1 MFPNAKEIPSPYY
14 AEPVVVD
21 QAQSLALH
29 LYKDLPGRILR
40 ESWKELHE
48 LVDVVR
54 TSLKLGYEN
63 WLQQGG
69 CASQEVHENPMTSTE
84 DVHLDGGDNENP
96 IMSPKIAYLVGG
108 DDDDKNNNK
117 MERKDS
123 ICSGSHN
130 SETAHLPLDLD
141 MTSDDGEICQVPA
154 PDSEPARPMSTMSI
168 SGMIEFVLLQ
178 TKVYA
183 DWQSQQYQQMP
194 VLKETGQVAKDL
206 SSHSSAYPEIGD
218 DQGLWYKFY
227 LAVVMLKRK
236 EPTMGWKLV
245 DEGCEMTR
253 GVLEH
258 PSRNFF
264 TNLYNHFGTRK
275 WDKFD
280 GLRLHILRFLGKMAT
295 LVLGTNHPLTLVLRP
310 LAVEGVLKDLS
321 GPALRIILRIYKQAF
336 GRMHPDVIQTERSLC
351 KVFRRQNEFET
362 AKERVSSMLR
372 HSAQVYGSYDPQTR
386 RCMRRLGHL
395 YRYQEQ
401 YEDAEKMYH
410 NVVRFV
416 ESSTDKRNGLDDLA
430 LCTVH
435 DLVSIAFQA
444 KQFTTAEAWAR
455 LAMTAGLGSR
465 KIAPENILVYFLD
478 LHECLM
484 AQGRVAEATD
494 LTKQYSYISNLP
506 PQASCEEHALL
517 NSISKDHFAWVLAE
531 SGHPYLLPDAY

>member
-1 MFPNAKEIPSPYY
+1 M
-14 AEPVVVD
+14 
-21 QAQSLALH
+21 
-29 LYKDLPGRILR
+29 
-40 ESWKELHE
+40 
-48 LVDVVR
+48 DVVR
-54 TSLKLGYEN
+54 TSLKLSYEN
-63 WLQQGG
+63 WLQQEGR
-69 CASQEVHENPMTSTE
+69 ASQEVHENPVTSAG

-96 IMSPKIAYLVGG
+96 TMSPKIAYLVGG
-108 DDDDKNNNK
+108 DDGDDNNQ

-123 ICSGSHN
+123 ICSGSHD
-130 SETAHLPLDLD
+130 SETEQFPLDLD

-154 PDSEPARPMSTMSI
+154 PDSEPARPMSTMST
-168 SGMIEFVLLQ
+168 SGRTEFVLLQ

-183 DWQSQQYQQMP
+183 DWQLQQYQQML
-194 VLKETGQVAKDL
+194 VLKETGQIAKDL

-236 EPTMGWKLV
+236 ESTIGWKLV
-245 DEGCEMTR
+245 HEGCEMTR
-253 GVLEH
+253 GVLER

-295 LVLGTNHPLTLVLRP
+295 LVLGTNHPLALVLQH

-321 GPALRIILRIYKQAF
+321 EPALRIILHIYKQAF
-336 GRMHPDVIQTERSLC
+336 GRMHPDVIRTERSLC

-362 AKERVSSMLR
+362 AEERVSSMLR
-372 HSAQVYGSYDPQTR
+372 QSAQVYGSYDPQTR

-395 YRYQEQ
+395 YRYQKQ
-401 YEDAEKMYH
+401 YEDAEKMYS
-410 NVVRFV
+410 NVV

-444 KQFTTAEAWAR
+444 ERFTTAEAWAR
-455 LAMTAGLGSR
+455 RAMTAGLGSR

-478 LHECLM
+478 LRECLI
-484 AQGRVAEATD
+484 AQGQVAEATD
-494 LTKQYSYISNLP
+494 LTKQYSHISNLP
-506 PQASCEEHALL
+506 SQASCEEQALL
-517 NSISKDHFAWVLAE
+517 NSISEDHFAWVLAE

>member
-21 QAQSLALH
+21 QAQSLVLH

-40 ESWKELHE
+40 EISKEQE
-48 LVDVVR
+48 LVDMVR
-54 TSLKLGYEN
+54 TSLRLSYEN

-69 CASQEVHENPMTSTE
+69 CTSREVHENPMTSAG
-84 DVHLDGGDNENP
+84 DVHLDGGDNENLT
-96 IMSPKIAYLVGG
+96 MSAKAAYLVDG
-108 DDDDKNNNK
+108 DNNK

-123 ICSGSHN
+123 TCSGSHN
-130 SETAHLPLDLD
+130 SETEHLPLDLD
-141 MTSDDGEICQVPA
+141 MTSDDREICRVPA
-154 PDSEPARPMSTMSI
+154 PDSEPARPMSTMSM

-183 DWQSQQYQQMP
+183 DWQLLQYQQMS
-194 VLKETGQVAKDL
+194 VLEETGQIAKDL
-206 SSHSSAYPEIGD
+206 SSHSPAYLEIGD

-236 EPTMGWKLV
+236 ESTMGWKLV
-245 DEGCEMTR
+245 NEGCEMTR

-264 TNLYNHFGTRK
+264 TNLYNHFGSRK
-275 WDKFD
+275 WDEFE
-280 GLRLHILRFLGKMAT
+280 GLRLNILRFLGKMAT
-295 LVLGTNHPLTLVLRP
+295 LILGTNHPLALVLQH

-321 GPALRIILRIYKQAF
+321 GPALRVILDIYKQVL

-362 AKERVSSMLR
+362 AKEGVNSMLK
-372 HSAQVYGSYDPQTR
+372 HSEQAYGSYDPQTR

-395 YRYQEQ
+395 YRYQGQ
-401 YEDAEKMYH
+401 YEDAEEMYE

-416 ESSTDKRNGLDDLA
+416 ENGADKRDSLDDLA

-435 DLVSIAFQA
+435 DLVSIVFQV
-444 KQFTTAEAWAR
+444 KRFTTAEAWAR
-455 LAMTAGLGSR
+455 LAMAAALDSR
-465 KIAPENILVYFLD
+465 NIAPENILVCVLD
-478 LHECLM
+478 LHKCLM
-484 AQGRVAEATD
+484 AQGRVTEATD
-494 LTKQYSYISNLP
+494 LIKQYSFISNLP
-506 PQASCEEHALL
+506 PRASCEEHALL
-517 NSISKDHFAWVLAE
+517 NSISNDHFAWVLAE

>member
-14 AEPVVVD
+14 TEPVVVD

-40 ESWKELHE
+40 EISNEHE

-54 TSLKLGYEN
+54 TSLKLSYEN

-69 CASQEVHENPMTSTE
+69 CASREVPENPMTSAG
-84 DVHLDGGDNENP
+84 DVHLDGGDNGNP
-96 IMSPKIAYLVGG
+96 TMSPKATYLAGG
-108 DDDDKNNNK
+108 DDNSQ

-123 ICSGSHN
+123 TCSGSHN
-130 SETAHLPLDLD
+130 SETEHLPLDLN
-141 MTSDDGEICQVPA
+141 MTSNDREICQVPA
-154 PDSEPARPMSTMSI
+154 SDSKPARPMSTVSM

-183 DWQSQQYQQMP
+183 DWQSRQSQQYQQMP
-194 VLKETGQVAKDL
+194 VLKETGQIAKDL

-236 EPTMGWKLV
+236 ESTIGWKLV
-245 DEGCEMTR
+245 NEGCEMTR

-264 TNLYNHFGTRK
+264 TNLYNHFGSRK
-275 WDKFD
+275 WDEFD
-280 GLRLHILRFLGKMAT
+280 GLRLHILRFLGNMAT
-295 LVLGTNHPLTLVLRP
+295 LILGINHPLTLVLQH
-310 LAVEGVLKDLS
+310 LAVEGVLKVLS
-321 GPALRIILRIYKQAF
+321 GPALRVILRIYKQAL
-336 GRMHPDVIQTERSLC
+336 GQMHPDVIQTERSLC

-362 AKERVSSMLR
+362 AKEGVNSMLR
-372 HSAQVYGSYDPQTR
+372 HSEHAYGNYDPQTR

-401 YEDAEKMYH
+401 YEDAEKMYK

-416 ESSTDKRNGLDDLA
+416 ENDADKRDSLDDLA

-435 DLVSIAFQA
+435 DLVSIVFQA
-444 KQFTTAEAWAR
+444 KRFTTAEAWAR
-455 LAMTAGLGSR
+455 LAMAAALDSR
-465 KIAPENILVYFLD
+465 NIAPENILVCVLD
-478 LHECLM
+478 LHKCLM

-494 LTKQYSYISNLP
+494 LIKQYSFISNLP
-506 PQASCEEHALL
+506 PRASCEEHALL
-517 NSISKDHFAWVLAE
+517 SSIFKDHFAWVLAE